1 MSCASDFAKKSPCWK
16 AVTSKPPPALH
27 VLTKQKLSLSPSQ
40 GPPSS
45 YTPPPPIPTR
55 TQKKKVPLELVF
67 FFFLITHCTEITF
80 PLLTISEP
88 IF

>member
-1 MSCASDFAKKSPCWK
+1 MLVILLKRAH
-16 AVTSKPPPALH
+16 VERQLQVNHPPALH

-40 GPPSS
+40 GLPSS
-45 YTPPPPIPTR
+45 YTPPPHIPTR

-67 FFFLITHCTEITF
+67 FFFLITHCTEITL